1 LTPHAAPH
9 TSLREQ
15 LRRRAAAIVLFTRAA
30 LSLLLISTPASSVF
44 ARSEIDSITL
54 PIVVARQP
62 EPARRELV
70 KNLQAI
76 RETFAA
82 AGVVMSAADLDGLG
96 RIGNESDDLA
106 LQSMQRVLDHY
117 ALLDVNLTDEA
128 WFLLHPAAM
137 SPAGRPLTQGR
148 WATFLVKVRNDSR
161 VTSPL
166 AVRSDQGIYE
176 PADPAGHLS
185 ATCQPQ
191 EHGWAQW
198 FKFHIVGP
206 PLMQAKLSGMEVEY
220 FVMQI
225 CSLDSGDRA
234 AELTFYLGGGLVSQ
248 GHYGSLSL
256 LFRPVEAAGQ

>member
-1 LTPHAAPH
+1 MA
-9 TSLREQ
+9 
-15 LRRRAAAIVLFTRAA
+15 LFTRAA
-30 LSLLLISTPASSVF
+30 LSLLLILTT
-44 ARSEIDSITL
+44 ARSVSARSDMDGITL

-70 KNLQAI
+70 RNLQAI
-76 RETFAA
+76 QETFAA
-82 AGVVMSAADLDGLG
+82 AGVAMSAADLEVLRGV
-96 RIGNESDDLA
+96 GNEPDDLA
-106 LQSMQRVLDHY
+106 LRSMQLVLDHY

-137 SPAGRPLTQGR
+137 SPIGRPLTQGR

-198 FKFHIVGP
+198 FKFHMLGP
-206 PLMQAKLSGMEVEY
+206 PLMQAKLSGTEVEY
-220 FVMQI
+220 FVLQI

-234 AELTFYLGGGLVSQ
+234 AELAFYLGGGLVSQ

-256 LFRPVEAAGQ
+256 LFRPVGAAGQ

>member
-1 LTPHAAPH
+1 MV
-9 TSLREQ
+9 RWM
-15 LRRRAAAIVLFTRAA
+15 RAV
-30 LSLLLISTPASSVF
+30 LSLLLIAMPARGVF
-44 ARSEIDSITL
+44 AGSDRDTISL

-62 EPARRELV
+62 DPARRELV
-70 KNLQAI
+70 KNVEAI
-76 RETFAA
+76 IKTFAA
-82 AGVVMSAADLDGLG
+82 TGVVMSAADLDVL
-96 RIGNESDDLA
+96 RQSGNEPDDVA
-106 LQSMQRVLDHY
+106 LQAIQRVLDHY

-128 WFLLHPAAM
+128 WFFVHSAAT

-148 WATFLVKVRNDSR
+148 WETFLVKVRNESR

-176 PADPAGHLS
+176 PTDTPGHLS

-198 FKFHIVGP
+198 FKFHMVGP
-206 PLMQAKLSGMEVEY
+206 PLMQAKLAGTEVEY

-256 LFRPVEAAGQ
+256 LFRPVGAAGQ

>member
-1 LTPHAAPH
+1 M
-9 TSLREQ
+9 
-15 LRRRAAAIVLFTRAA
+15 VLFTRAV
-30 LSLLLISTPASSVF
+30 LFLLLLSTPASGVF
-44 ARSEIDSITL
+44 ARGETDDIRL

-70 KNLQAI
+70 KNWHAI
-76 RETFAA
+76 KETFAA
-82 AGVVMSAADLDGLG
+82 AGVVMSAADLDVLG
-96 RIGNESDDLA
+96 RVDNEADDLA

-128 WFLLHPAAM
+128 WFLLHPAAL
-137 SPAGRPLTQGR
+137 SPAGRPLRQSH
-148 WATFLVKVRNDSR
+148 WETFLVKVRNDSR

-176 PADPAGHLS
+176 QADPAGHLS
-185 ATCQPQ
+185 ATCRPQ

-198 FKFHIVGP
+198 FKFHMVGP
-206 PLMQAKLSGMEVEY
+206 PLMQANLSGTEVEY

-248 GHYGSLSL
+248 GHYGSLGL
-256 LFRPVEAAGQ
+256 LFHPVAGAGR

>member
-1 LTPHAAPH
+1 MVLF
-9 TSLREQ
+9 
-15 LRRRAAAIVLFTRAA
+15 RRAV
-30 LSLLLISTPASSVF
+30 LSLLLISLPASGVF
-44 ARSEIDSITL
+44 ARSDMDRISL

-62 EPARRELV
+62 EPARRQLV

-76 RETFAA
+76 METFAA
-82 AGVVMSAADLDGLG
+82 AGVAMSAADLDVL
-96 RIGNESDDLA
+96 RQAGNEPDDLA
-106 LQSMQRVLDHY
+106 LQAIQRVLDHY

-148 WATFLVKVRNDSR
+148 WETFLVKVRNESR

-176 PADPAGHLS
+176 QADAAGHLS

-198 FKFHIVGP
+198 FKFHMVGP
-206 PLMQAKLSGMEVEY
+206 PRMQATLSGTEVEY

-256 LFRPVEAAGQ
+256 LFQPVEAASQ

>member
-1 LTPHAAPH
+1 MVLWM
-9 TSLREQ
+9 
-15 LRRRAAAIVLFTRAA
+15 RAV
-30 LSLLLISTPASSVF
+30 LSLVLIAIPTGSVF
-44 ARSEIDSITL
+44 ARSDMDSISL

-76 RETFAA
+76 TGTFAA
-82 AGVVMSAADLDGLG
+82 AGMVMSAADRDVLG
-96 RIGNESDDLA
+96 QASNEPDDLA
-106 LQSMQRVLDHY
+106 LQAMQLVLDHY

-128 WFLLHPAAM
+128 WFLLHPAAI

-148 WATFLVKVRNDSR
+148 WETFLVKVHNNSR

-198 FKFHIVGP
+198 FKFHMVGP
-206 PLMQAKLSGMEVEY
+206 PLMQAKLSGTEVEY

-234 AELTFYLGGGLVSQ
+234 AEFTFYLGGGLVSQ

-256 LFRPVEAAGQ
+256 LFQPVEAAGQ

>member
-1 LTPHAAPH
+1 MPRAIIPSGTGAAGMA
-9 TSLREQ
+9 RVI
-15 LRRRAAAIVLFTRAA
+15 RCV
-30 LSLLLISTPASSVF
+30 LSLLLILTPASSIF
-44 ARSEIDSITL
+44 ARSDMDSLTL

-62 EPARRELV
+62 EPARQELV
-70 KNLQAI
+70 KNLRAI
-76 RETFAA
+76 QETFAA
-82 AGVVMSAADLDGLG
+82 AGVVMSAADLDVLG
-96 RIGNESDDLA
+96 QVSNEPDDLA
-106 LQSMQRVLDHY
+106 LRSMQLVLDHY

-137 SPAGRPLTQGR
+137 NPAGRPLTQGR
-148 WATFLVKVRNDSR
+148 WETFLVKIRNDSR

-185 ATCQPQ
+185 AICQPQ

-198 FKFHIVGP
+198 FKFHMVGP
-206 PLMQAKLSGMEVEY
+206 PLMQAKLSGTEVEY

-248 GHYGSLSL
+248 GHYGSISL
-256 LFRPVEAAGQ
+256 LFRPVGAAGR

>member
-1 LTPHAAPH
+1 MPRAIILART
-9 TSLREQ
+9 
-15 LRRRAAAIVLFTRAA
+15 AAAVVALFTCGV
-30 LSLLLISTPASSVF
+30 LSLLLILTPASSVF
-44 ARSEIDSITL
+44 AHSDTDSITL

-70 KNLQAI
+70 KNLRAIQA
-76 RETFAA
+76 TFAA
-82 AGVVMSAADLDGLG
+82 AGVVMSAADADVLG
-96 RIGNESDDLA
+96 RVGNESDDLA
-106 LQSMQRVLDHY
+106 LRSMQLVLDHY

-128 WFLLHPAAM
+128 WFMLHPAAM
-137 SPAGRPLTQGR
+137 NPTGRPLKQGR

-185 ATCQPQ
+185 ATCQKQ
-191 EHGWAQW
+191 EHEWAQW
-198 FKFHIVGP
+198 FKFRMVGP
-206 PLMQAKLSGMEVEY
+206 PLMQATLAGTEVEY

-234 AELTFYLGGGLVSQ
+234 AELTFYLGGGVVSQ

-256 LFRPVEAAGQ
+256 LFRPVGTTGQ

>member
-1 LTPHAAPH
+1 MD
-9 TSLREQ
+9 
-15 LRRRAAAIVLFTRAA
+15 
-30 LSLLLISTPASSVF
+30 SV
-44 ARSEIDSITL
+44 IL

-62 EPARRELV
+62 EPARQELV

-76 RETFAA
+76 QATFAA
-82 AGVVMSAADLDGLG
+82 AGVVMSAPDLEALR
-96 RIGNESDDLA
+96 RIGNEPDDLA
-106 LQSMQRVLDHY
+106 LQSIQTVLDHY

-137 SPAGRPLTQGR
+137 DPAGRPLTQGR

-176 PADPAGHLS
+176 QADPAGHLG

-198 FKFHIVGP
+198 FKFHMVGP
-206 PLMQAKLSGMEVEY
+206 PLMQARLSGTEVEY

-234 AELTFYLGGGLVSQ
+234 AEFTFYLGGGLVSQ

-256 LFRPVEAAGQ
+256 LFRPVGAAGR

>member
-1 LTPHAAPH
+1 MPLATTPSRTGAAVM
-9 TSLREQ
+9 
-15 LRRRAAAIVLFTRAA
+15 ALFTRGV
-30 LSLLLISTPASSVF
+30 LSLFLISTPASSVF
-44 ARSEIDSITL
+44 ARSDMDSITL

-62 EPARRELV
+62 KPARRELV

-76 RETFAA
+76 KQTFAA
-82 AGVVMSAADLDGLG
+82 AGVVMSAADLDILG
-96 RIGNESDDLA
+96 RSSNEPDDLA
-106 LQSMQRVLDHY
+106 LQSMQLVLDHY

-137 SPAGRPLTQGR
+137 NATGRPLTQGR

-166 AVRSDQGIYE
+166 AVRSDQGVYE
-176 PADPAGHLS
+176 QADPAGHLS

-198 FKFHIVGP
+198 FKFHMVGP
-206 PLMQAKLSGMEVEY
+206 PLMQAKLAGTEVEY

-256 LFRPVEAAGQ
+256 LFRPVGAAGQ